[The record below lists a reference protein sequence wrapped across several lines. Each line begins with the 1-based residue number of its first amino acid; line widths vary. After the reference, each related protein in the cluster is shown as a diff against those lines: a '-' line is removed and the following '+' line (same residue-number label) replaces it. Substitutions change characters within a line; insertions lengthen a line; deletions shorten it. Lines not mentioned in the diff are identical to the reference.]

1 MAQGAGYVTNRRKA
15 VLGRP
20 RVLDAELDEYAIDAL
35 LVNWARWA
43 AGYAASIGY
52 GNNGAVP
59 MPAPHEDAARAM
71 EGILCRMKAVRPR
84 LWRVIRYRYISR
96 LTDETI
102 ARSMSRRGQRESR
115 DTIRAL
121 VRRAY
126 SWIDGHL
133 NGLDF
138 AGKVP

>member
-1 MAQGAGYVTNRRKA
+1 MSTAHHDRLNRRKQPA
-15 VLGRP
+15 GRP
-20 RVLDAELDEYAIDAL
+20 RARDAELDEYAIDAL
-35 LVNWARWA
+35 LINWSRWA
-43 AGYAASIGY
+43 AGHAASVGY
-52 GNNGAVP
+52 GNNGTVS
-59 MPAPHEDAARAM
+59 MSAPNEDAARAM
-71 EGILCRMKAVRPR
+71 EEILCRMKAVRPR

-115 DTIRAL
+115 DTVRAL

-133 NGLDF
+133 ESLRLR
-138 AGKVP
+138 